1 MWLEKL
7 KVIAVLAGLVG
18 FIAMLISVACA
29 YRSAKKGLAR
39 GVIEPNQTASAC
51 VKTGTVV
58 TDATLNFSR
67 AAQLQNR
74 ER

>member
-1 MWLEKL
+1 MRDQYCPNVDQFNVRIWLDL
-7 KVIAVLAGLVG
+7 LYLTPMDVG
-18 FIAMLISVACA
+18 IDFNSS
-29 YRSAKKGLAR
+29 RRTK
-39 GVIEPNQTASAC
+39 TASAC
-51 VKTGTVV
+51 MKTGTVV

>member
-1 MWLEKL
+1 MTSILYCPNVDQFNVRML
-7 KVIAVLAGLVG
+7 LDLIYLTPMDVG
-18 FIAMLISVACA
+18 IDFNSS
-29 YRSAKKGLAR
+29 RR
-39 GVIEPNQTASAC
+39 TERPRR

-58 TDATLNFSR
+58 IAAPLNFSR